1 MEKGTYTMKVSLGGL
16 SWRWLLVAV
25 CLASLLPLTTA
36 LAAPLGH
43 PAAQS
48 SACAVS
54 YTVNQWGGGFTAE
67 VVITNRGAAL
77 SGWTLTWS
85 FSGDQQ
91 ITNIWNASYTQ
102 SGNKVTARNM
112 DYNASLPSGGTASM
126 GFQASFSGSNA
137 TPTDFALNG
146 AACNGGT
153 SPTAAPT
160 GTAAPTR
167 TASPTGT
174 AAPTRTPA
182 PPATSTPV
190 RPTPT
195 PTKAATVAA
204 DGSGTY
210 RTVQAAI
217 NAVPTNNNKRI
228 VITIKPG
235 TYREIVTIPA
245 NKPYITLQGLGS
257 TPSQTV
263 IVNNHS
269 NAGGYGTSNS
279 ATVFAYGNELNVF
292 NLTISNDYGVG
303 SQAVAAHLNGDR
315 QIFNNVRF
323 LGNQDTLLVNDKT
336 RAYVVNSYIEGTVD
350 FIFGGGTAV
359 FDRCQ
364 IYEKRSSGGPITAA
378 STPANKTYGF
388 LFYRSTITGAANNV
402 TQLGRPW
409 RPDGQVLYRESTLSA
424 TMKTSQPW
432 IDMSGNSWT
441 NARFFEYKNTGAG
454 ATVNGNRP
462 QLSDSQAA
470 NYTPQRYLTGTDGW
484 NPF

>member
-1 MEKGTYTMKVSLGGL
+1 MKVSPRRL
-16 SWRWLLVAV
+16 SWQWLLVAA
-25 CLASLLPLTTA
+25 CLASLTPLSLA
-36 LAAPLGH
+36 LATPPAR
-43 PAAQS
+43 PAAQGGS
-48 SACAVS
+48 CTVS
-54 YTVNQWGGGFTAE
+54 YTVNQWSGGFTADLT
-67 VVITNRGAAL
+67 ITNLGASL
-77 SGWTLTWS
+77 TGWSLTWS
-85 FSGDQQ
+85 FSGNQQ
-91 ITNIWNASYTQ
+91 ISSIWNASHTQ
-102 SGNKVTARNM
+102 SGSKVTARNL
-112 DYNASLPSGGTASM
+112 DYNASLPSGGTVSL

-146 AACNGGT
+146 VACNSGS
-153 SPTAAPT
+153 SP
-160 GTAAPTR
+160 TAAPTR
-167 TASPTGT
+167 TA
-174 AAPTRTPA
+174 APA
-182 PPATSTPV
+182 ATSTPV
-190 RPTPT
+190 PVTRTPT
-195 PTKAATVAA
+195 SAATVAA

-210 RTVQAAI
+210 RTVQDAI
-217 NAVPTNNNKRI
+217 NAVPTNNTKRV

-257 TPSQTV
+257 SASQTV

-279 ATVFAYGNELNVF
+279 ATVFAYGHDLIVT
-292 NLTISNDYGVG
+292 NLTIANDYGEG

-323 LGNQDTLLVNDKT
+323 LGNQDTLLVNDNT

-364 IYEKRSSGGPITAA
+364 IYERRSTGGPITAA
-378 STPANKTYGF
+378 STPATKTYGF
-388 LFYRSTITGAANNV
+388 LFYKSTITGATTNT

-424 TMKTSQPW
+424 TIKTSQPW

-441 NARFFEYKNTGAG
+441 NARFLEYKNTGAG
-454 ATVNGNRP
+454 ATVNSNRP

-470 NYTPQRYLTGTDGW
+470 NYTPQKYLTGTDGW